1 MFQLTKKR
9 PGVYLLSFDSH
20 IDLCYA
26 FMRYQELYESPR
38 FQGQAFT
45 WPTYMRW
52 YMEKNLKQ
60 GGSKHAFYY
69 AADWAG
75 FNHPV
80 DVIKQVHDLGIP
92 DPNEYDELMMSVY
105 KLIMRD
111 EAKAYLIGAPP
122 GSNTE
127 KHELTHAMWY
137 LNDGYKKKATNFILP
152 LHSTTK
158 HETLVADLKTA
169 LFNLGYTES
178 TAIDEINAF
187 ITTGEGGHFAA
198 AAKKHKKEMESLR
211 KMLKELHKK
220 FYPDFTKDMK

>member
-1 MFQLTKKR
+1 
-9 PGVYLLSFDSH
+9 
-20 IDLCYA
+20 
-26 FMRYQELYESPR
+26 MRYQEFYESPNSL
-38 FQGQAFT
+38 FQGHSFT
-45 WPTYMRW
+45 WPTYIRW
-52 YMEKNLKQ
+52 YIEKNQRKNQ
-60 GGSKHAFYY
+60 RKNTFDY

-111 EAKAYLIGAPP
+111 ETKAYLIGAPP
-122 GSNTE
+122 GSSTE

-137 LNDGYKKKATNFILP
+137 LNDEYKKRATNFIIP
-152 LHSTTK
+152 LHDMRCNNK
-158 HETLVADLKTA
+158 ALADHEALVADLKTA

-198 AAKKHKKEMESLR
+198 ASKKHKKEMESLR
-211 KMLKELHKK
+211 KRLKELHKQ
-220 FYPDFTKDMK
+220 FYPAFTKDMK